1 MKTENNRAQHS
12 YGEGEEFRVDQKD
25 GTLVNILPRYF
36 VAKALL

>member
-1 MKTENNRAQHS
+1 MKTENKRAQHS

-25 GTLVNILPRYF
+25 GTRVNILPRCF